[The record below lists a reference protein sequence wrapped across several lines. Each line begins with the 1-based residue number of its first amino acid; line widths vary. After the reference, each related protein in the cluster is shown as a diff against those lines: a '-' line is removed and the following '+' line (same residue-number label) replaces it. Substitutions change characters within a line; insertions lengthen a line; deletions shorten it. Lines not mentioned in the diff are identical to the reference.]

1 MLSIKEE
8 DYLYKKIEDK
18 FTKIEATQERDLY
31 EKALE
36 QRKKRIEDSSIKIPE
51 IRHHQMEY
59 MKQLKDRHSIGELKR
74 IEEAKK
80 SQLVSDWLTKSVQK
94 TKIHKIVEE

>member
-1 MLSIKEE
+1 
-8 DYLYKKIEDK
+8 
-18 FTKIEATQERDLY
+18 
-31 EKALE
+31 
-36 QRKKRIEDSSIKIPE
+36 
-51 IRHHQMEY
+51 MEY

-94 TKIHKIVEE
+94 TKIHKIVEEQELEQREHVHKQKVLKDI

>member
-1 MLSIKEE
+1 
-8 DYLYKKIEDK
+8 
-18 FTKIEATQERDLY
+18 
-31 EKALE
+31 
-36 QRKKRIEDSSIKIPE
+36 
-51 IRHHQMEY
+51 MEY